1 MPGSPWLKRKEE
13 CHLEYK
19 QQGVWGR
26 EDIIIQ
32 IGMWPG
38 QTHYICKLPR
48 LKSFFLLMKY
58 SDLERQKVGR
68 KGLRV
73 WQLFKRQANVFTLPT
88 YAFEKSFWTC
98 GFCLIHMYW
107 FSCCFLLWAQR
118 KSEEKTWK
126 LLSQLSR
133 ESTLWFKVIALFK
146 AKITDSACGIR
157 DDEKN

>member
-1 MPGSPWLKRKEE
+1 MRKRRYNYPDWNVTRTDTLCMQTTKI
-13 CHLEYK
+13 K
-19 QQGVWGR
+19 
-26 EDIIIQ
+26 II
-32 IGMWPG
+32 
-38 QTHYICKLPR
+38 
-48 LKSFFLLMKY
+48 FFLLMKY

-126 LLSQLSR
+126 LLSLLSR

-146 AKITDSACGIR
+146 AKITDSAYGIR